1 MLNRLA
7 MAASVF
13 IRMGSALLVFVLLAR
28 GLGPVAY
35 GLVATVF
42 SYATL
47 ASLLTDFGFTSKALR
62 DIAATP
68 DRGGEILNAGLSL
81 KIYLTVAV
89 MVVGAIALAVIP
101 TPPGT
106 ALAAGMLGTAV
117 LIGAVGDL
125 ALTAYRA
132 MGRYMSETLLTA
144 WTSAAHLIVV
154 GWVALVHADLL
165 IIAAAYLVSR
175 SLYTFLAVIGA
186 ERLFEGLRLRAEP
199 LGSVWRSIKDGWGWA
214 ADSGLSYLNGQ
225 IDGLLVVAIFGLQ
238 AAGVYQA
245 GARFVQAGLAVV
257 VVLSSVH
264 IPRLAFEAQ
273 KSGLAA
279 KLIDR
284 VMIEFAALGGLL
296 GAGLWLVGPIL
307 TKYLLGHAYA
317 ATNQLWAGFGVFIFV
332 RYISAGAGVQ
342 LSARNRPV
350 FRVIGQS
357 LGLGVLL
364 IIIVSA
370 FSKIH
375 ISYVPWIMAIS
386 ASATAVFNMI
396 TLKMSAGKPRT
407 LSA

>member
-1 MLNRLA
+1 

-154 GWVALVHADLL
+154 GWVALVHADLM
-165 IIAAAYLVSR
+165 IVAVAYLASR
-175 SLYTFLAVIGA
+175 TLYTVLAVIGA
-186 ERLFEGLRLRAEP
+186 ERLFEGLTLRAEP
-199 LGSVWRSIKDGWGWA
+199 LSAVWRSVKDGWGWA

-225 IDGLLVVAIFGLQ
+225 IDGLLVVGIFGLQ
-238 AAGVYQA
+238 VAGVYQA
-245 GARFVQAGLAVV
+245 GARFVQAGLAL
-257 VVLSSVH
+257 VLVLAGIH
-264 IPRLAFEAQ
+264 IPRLTAEMQ
-273 KSGLAA
+273 K
-279 KLIDR
+279 
-284 VMIEFAALGGLL
+284 
-296 GAGLWLVGPIL
+296 
-307 TKYLLGHAYA
+307 
-317 ATNQLWAGFGVFIFV
+317 
-332 RYISAGAGVQ
+332 
-342 LSARNRPV
+342 
-350 FRVIGQS
+350 
-357 LGLGVLL
+357 
-364 IIIVSA
+364 
-370 FSKIH
+370 
-375 ISYVPWIMAIS
+375 
-386 ASATAVFNMI
+386 
-396 TLKMSAGKPRT
+396 
-407 LSA
+407 

>member
-154 GWVALVHADLL
+154 GWVALVHADLM
-165 IIAAAYLVSR
+165 IVAVAYLASR
-175 SLYTFLAVIGA
+175 TLYTVLAVVGA
-186 ERLFEGLRLRAEP
+186 ERLFEGLKLRAEP
-199 LGSVWRSIKDGWGWA
+199 LSAVWRTVKDGWGWA

-225 IDGLLVVAIFGLQ
+225 IDGLFVVGIFGLQ
-238 AAGVYQA
+238 VAGVYQA
-245 GARFVQAGLAVV
+245 GARFVQAGLALV
-257 VVLSSVH
+257 VVLAGIH
-264 IPRLAFEAQ
+264 IPRLTAEMQ
-273 KSGLAA
+273 KPEPA
-279 KLIDR
+279 KQSVNRL
-284 VMIEFAALGGLL
+284 MLEFGGLGACL
-296 GAGLWLVGPIL
+296 GVGLWVVGPFI
-307 TKYLLGHAYA
+307 TKYLLGSAYS
-317 ATNQLWAGFGVFIFV
+317 ATNSLWLGFGVFIFL
-332 RYISAGAGVQ
+332 RYIGAGVGVQ
-342 LSARNRPV
+342 LAAVNQPLVRVGGQLVGLIV
-350 FRVIGQS
+350 FF
-357 LGLGVLL
+357 GLFMSFASHFG
-364 IIIVSA
+364 IT
-370 FSKIH
+370 
-375 ISYVPWIMAIS
+375 YVPWIMS
-386 ASATAVFNMI
+386 
-396 TLKMSAGKPRT
+396 
-407 LSA
+407 LSALATTMCYYGFMAINLPIAKEGK